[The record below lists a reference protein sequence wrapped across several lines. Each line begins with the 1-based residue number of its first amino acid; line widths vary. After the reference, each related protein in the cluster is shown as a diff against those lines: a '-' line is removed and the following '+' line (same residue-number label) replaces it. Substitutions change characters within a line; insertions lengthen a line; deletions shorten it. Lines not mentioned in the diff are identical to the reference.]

1 MAFIMRYSKKFNR
14 LWLAGMAVAL
24 LAFTG
29 TARADGFKVNEVN
42 ARFVDHTVVVTA
54 SMDLELSD
62 EAETALTKGIPLDIL
77 IEFRLYRERWWMW
90 DKLLGDWTLRAQVKY
105 HALSGLYMVTLQR
118 SGEPKT
124 FTSQRAAMK
133 YIGTLSRVSLP
144 MLEKADLKH
153 EHYQLGL
160 RVRLDRES
168 LPAPLR
174 PVAYTFS
181 AWWLR
186 SGWTRWDV
194 QP

>member
-1 MAFIMRYSKKFNR
+1 MPVSTKTISRLLVAAAAFLSLGF
-14 LWLAGMAVAL
+14 AGAVN
-24 LAFTG
+24 
-29 TARADGFKVNEVN
+29 ADGFKVSEVS
-42 ARFVDHTVVVTA
+42 ARFVGHTVVVTA
-54 SMDLELSD
+54 DMDLDLTT

-77 IEFRLYRERWWMW
+77 IEFRLYRERWYMW

-124 FTSQRAAMK
+124 FSSQRAAMK

-144 MLEKADLKH
+144 MLEKADLEH

-174 PVAYTFS
+174 PMAYTFS
-181 AWWLR
+181 AWRLK
-186 SGWTRWDV
+186 SGWTRWNV